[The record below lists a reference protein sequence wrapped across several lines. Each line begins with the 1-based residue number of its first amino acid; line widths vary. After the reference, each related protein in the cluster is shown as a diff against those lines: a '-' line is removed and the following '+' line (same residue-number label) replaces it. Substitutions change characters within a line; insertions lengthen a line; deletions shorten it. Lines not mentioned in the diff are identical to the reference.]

1 MSAATATP
9 PQSLT
14 WLHLC
19 PGECSLMF
27 DENTPAW
34 MVQQA
39 SSFNG
44 GGARIGVHWNA
55 SEVRLAD
62 DEAGCVMISSRV
74 SEKQAKDRGLSYVRR
89 FAVIP
94 NLREARWF
102 IPLDCGAVSAAAF
115 SLYTPARRSAKIKR
129 ALVQAAAHLP
139 GGFWYRDHLMIA
151 LREPPAPE
159 KALAPLWSEPI
170 RLALSCGAPEGAR
183 NRKASALAIDLK
195 GNLRAF
201 VKLARSE
208 IAREIVAHESAI
220 LPGLAKIHAPRL
232 LMNQEIDGT
241 LVMAQTPLPGSPAP
255 LAFGPAHAAFLQSL
269 QSSEKIIATQS
280 PMILSL
286 RQRLDLIPSSGTP
299 GKGEGGGFCKS
310 ARGLENPLP
319 SPPPDYRGREKKRAP
334 ILSCSPMQELSEI
347 LADLMPSL
355 EQLSVPVTIVHGDFA
370 PWNLRIDGGA
380 ISAFDWEYAQLS
392 GLPLLD
398 EIHYRLQVG
407 LLLDHWSAQRGVEEI
422 EMLCQSRPQG
432 LSAENAATLAIVYLL
447 DILAR
452 LLAEGY
458 GEEHEMIVWHR
469 AVLGRL
475 LSRRASHAKEVAV
488 A

>member
-1 MSAATATP
+1 MKVGIATP

-19 PGECSLMF
+19 PSECSLAF
-27 DENTPAW
+27 DEKTPAW

-39 SSFNG
+39 SPFNG
-44 GGARIGVHWNA
+44 EGARIGVHWNV
-55 SEVRLAD
+55 SEVRPAD
-62 DEAGCVMISSRV
+62 DEAGCVMINGQV
-74 SEKQAKDRGLSYVRR
+74 SEKQANDRGLSYVRQ
-89 FAVIP
+89 FAAIP

-102 IPLDCGAVSAAAF
+102 IPPDRGAVSSAAF

-129 ALVQAAAHLP
+129 GLIQAAAHLP

-151 LREPPAPE
+151 LREPPAIE
-159 KALAPLWSEPI
+159 KALAPLWPDPI
-170 RLALSCGAPEGAR
+170 RLALSCGAPQGAR
-183 NRKASALAIDLK
+183 NRKASALAIDLR

-208 IAREIVAHESAI
+208 IAREIVAHEGAI
-220 LPGLAKIHAPRL
+220 LPGLAKIRAPRL

-255 LAFGPAHAAFLQSL
+255 LAFGSAHAAFLQSL
-269 QSSEKIIATQS
+269 QSPEKIIATQS
-280 PMILSL
+280 PMIQGL
-286 RQRLDLIPSSGTP
+286 RQRLQHPAMHGLLEILVDLIP
-299 GKGEGGGFCKS
+299 
-310 ARGLENPLP
+310 A
-319 SPPPDYRGREKKRAP
+319 
-334 ILSCSPMQELSEI
+334 
-347 LADLMPSL
+347 L

-370 PWNLRIDGGA
+370 PWNLRIHEGM
-380 ISAFDWEYAQLS
+380 ISAFDWEYARLS

-407 LLLDHWSAQRGVEEI
+407 LLLEHWSTDRGTREI
-422 EMLCQSRPQG
+422 ERLCQSRPQG

-452 LLAEGY
+452 LLTEGY
-458 GEEHEMIVWHR
+458 GEDHEMIVWHR
-469 AVLGRL
+469 DVLGRIMG
-475 LSRRASHAKEVAV
+475 RRVNHAKEVAV

>member
-1 MSAATATP
+1 MSAPTATP

-19 PGECSLMF
+19 PGECSLVF
-27 DENTPAW
+27 DDKTPAW

-39 SSFNG
+39 SPFDG
-44 GGARIGVHWNA
+44 GGTRIGVHWNA
-55 SEVRLAD
+55 NEVRLAN
-62 DEAGCVMISSRV
+62 EEIGCVMINSRV
-74 SEKQAKDRGLSYVRR
+74 SEKQAKDLGLSYVRR

-94 NLREARWF
+94 NLRDARWF
-102 IPLDCGAVSAAAF
+102 IPLDCGTVSSAAF

-129 ALVQAAAHLP
+129 ALIQAAAHLP

-151 LREPPAPE
+151 LRKPPALE
-159 KALAPLWSEPI
+159 KALAPLWPEPI
-170 RLALSCGAPEGAR
+170 RLALSCGAPEGAH
-183 NRKASALAIDLK
+183 NRKASALAIDLR

-208 IAREIVAHESAI
+208 IAREIVAHEGEV
-220 LPGLAKIHAPRL
+220 LPALAHVRAPRL
-232 LMNQEIDGT
+232 LMNQEIDAT

-269 QSSEKIIATQS
+269 QSPEKIVAAQS
-280 PMILSL
+280 PMIQAL
-286 RQRLDLIPSSGTP
+286 RQRLEHLAMHG
-299 GKGEGGGFCKS
+299 
-310 ARGLENPLP
+310 
-319 SPPPDYRGREKKRAP
+319 
-334 ILSCSPMQELSEI
+334 LSEI
-347 LADLMPSL
+347 LMDLMPAL
-355 EQLSVPVTIVHGDFA
+355 QQLNVPITIVHGDFA
-370 PWNLRIDGGA
+370 PWNLRIEGGA

-392 GLPLLD
+392 GLPLID

-407 LLLDHWSAQRGVEEI
+407 LLLERWSANRGAEEI
-422 EMLCQSRPQG
+422 ERLCQSQAQG
-432 LSAENAATLAIVYLL
+432 LSAEQAAALATVYLL
-447 DILAR
+447 DMLAR
-452 LLAEGY
+452 LLTEGY

-475 LSRRASHAKEVAV
+475 MSRRGTTMKEVAV